1 MWFPGGGCKG
11 AKLNWG
17 AVQMFSLCV
26 CVCVLS
32 LYVEDPKVGVG
43 AVIWAEGKQVSQKH
57 IKLDWVYKRILNKEH
72 LSDFLL
78 KLPLVTM
85 WWHRSALPCGLWV
98 QRLPSGLTV
107 RGVSSDGSQARGE
120 TEQEVQIH
128 APCGAERAHIQVTR
142 GNEQSR
148 QKNNNSSSAH
158 AGDVLGL
165 NALTIC
171 AELWISGHSNVQI
184 NSYWLVSPFVSRQ
197 SAGAQRSKKRRT
209 RWFLWPN
216 ARVTSVFLSSA
227 ALE

>member
-1 MWFPGGGCKG
+1 MLREDWLAYLRGKAFTVSRFFGLHKIISELIITVSVC
-11 AKLNWG
+11 
-17 AVQMFSLCV
+17 VCVCV

-72 LSDFLL
+72 ISDFLL

-85 WWHRSALPCGLWV
+85 WWHWSALPCGLWV
-98 QRLPSGLTV
+98 QRLPSGLAV
-107 RGVSSDGSQARGE
+107 RRVSSDGSQARGE

-165 NALTIC
+165 NALTVF
-171 AELWISGHSNVQI
+171 AK
-184 NSYWLVSPFVSRQ
+184 NSEYQAIRMFKSIH
-197 SAGAQRSKKRRT
+197 T
-209 RWFLWPN
+209 D
-216 ARVTSVFLSSA
+216 
-227 ALE
+227 